1 MAKISNSEDM
11 KAREFF
17 YLVSNMR
24 QAQKDYFRTRDQAI
38 LRTCKV
44 LEKQV
49 DEEIDRVKRVVD
61 MIEDYNEE
69 KSQRLTSRNS

>member
-1 MAKISNSEDM
+1 M

-24 QAQKDYFRTRDQAI
+24 QAQRDYFKTRDQVI

-69 KSQRLTSRNS
+69 KSQCLTSRNS

>member
-1 MAKISNSEDM
+1 MN
-11 KAREFF
+11 AREFF

-24 QAQKDYFRTRDQAI
+24 QAQKDYFERRDQAI

-49 DEEIDRVKRVVD
+49 DEEIARVKQVV
-61 MIEDYNEE
+61 EGEA
-69 KSQRLTSRNS
+69 SA